1 MSIIEVKNRIK
12 AVKNIGQIT
21 KAMEVVAATKM
32 RKSQQVALNSRPY
45 AFKALQLL
53 SVLASQARPV
63 ISRVLPV
70 ETALMRK
77 RAIKKTLLIIVT
89 SDRGLAGSFNSQVL
103 RLADSFL
110 NSYKTT
116 LYPIHD
122 RDIDTIPDSPDKLKV
137 ITVGKKAIGYAN
149 KKKLNLAGEFSGFGD
164 FINPKETDPVAEL
177 LIKGFLNKDWDRVIT
192 ISTHFRSTLKQEVLM
207 RQVLPVDLEKIQQTI
222 NEIIPEHGRFSE
234 IRHLSFVIGH
244 SPVDYIFEP
253 SPKELIEGLVDHL
266 VRMQVYHLVL
276 EANASEHS
284 ARMVA
289 MKMAS
294 DNAKELSE
302 NLNLEYNKA
311 RQAGITKEL
320 IEITSAVNTL
330 T

>member
-1 MSIIEVKNRIK
+1 
-12 AVKNIGQIT
+12 
-21 KAMEVVAATKM
+21 M

-53 SVLASQARPV
+53 SVLAKYAAVRTELMKARP
-63 ISRVLPV
+63 IH
-70 ETALMRK
+70 
-77 RAIKKTLLIIVT
+77 KTLLVIVT

-103 RLADSFL
+103 RMADSFL
-110 NSYKTT
+110 KSYQETEN
-116 LYPIHD
+116 D
-122 RDIDTIPDSPDKLKV
+122 NLKV
-137 ITVGKKAIGYAN
+137 VAVGKKAISYAN
-149 KKKLNLAGEFSGFGD
+149 KKKLELRAEFSGFGD
-164 FINPKETDPVAEL
+164 FINPKETDPVAKL
-177 LIKGFLNKDWDRVIT
+177 VIKGFLNKDWDRVIT

-207 RQVLPVDLEKIQQTI
+207 RQVLPVDMGKIQKTI
-222 NEIIPEHGRFSE
+222 DEIIPEYGRFSE
-234 IRHLSFVIGH
+234 FKPNVKH
-244 SPVDYIFEP
+244 SVSNKAVDYIFEP

-289 MKMAS
+289 MKTAS

-302 NLNLEYNKA
+302 KLNLEYNKA

-330 T
+330 Q

>member
-1 MSIIEVKNRIK
+1 MESLQKTKSRIR

-53 SVLASQARPV
+53 SVLGQHAPIKTPLFQARP
-63 ISRVLPV
+63 S
-70 ETALMRK
+70 
-77 RAIKKTLLIIVT
+77 KKTLLIIVT

-103 RLADSFL
+103 RLADLFL
-110 NSYKTT
+110 KSYQETGNEG
-116 LYPIHD
+116 
-122 RDIDTIPDSPDKLKV
+122 LKV
-137 ITVGKKAIGYAN
+137 IAVGKKAIAYTN
-149 KKKLNLAGEFSGFGD
+149 NKKLNLVEGFSGFGD
-164 FINPKETDPVAEL
+164 FINPEETNPAAEL
-177 LIKGFLNKDWDRVIT
+177 MIKGFLNKEWDRVVT

-207 RQVLPVDLEKIQQTI
+207 RQVLPVDLNKIKETI
-222 NEIIPEHGRFSE
+222 AEIIPDHGRFAEFKLSA
-234 IRHLSFVIGH
+234 LSFKPSAI
-244 SPVDYIFEP
+244 DYIFEP
-253 SPKELIEGLVDHL
+253 SPKELIKGLVDHL

-289 MKMAS
+289 MKTAS
-294 DNAKELSE
+294 DNAKELSGK
-302 NLNLEYNKA
+302 LNLEYNKS

-320 IEITSAVNTL
+320 IEITAAVNTL
-330 T
+330 S

>member
-53 SVLASQARPV
+53 SVLGQHAPIKTPLLQVLPVQARPG
-63 ISRVLPV
+63 
-70 ETALMRK
+70 K
-77 RAIKKTLLIIVT
+77 RHIKKTLLVIVT

-103 RLADSFL
+103 RLADTFL
-110 NSYKTT
+110 RSYQDTGN
-116 LYPIHD
+116 D
-122 RDIDTIPDSPDKLKV
+122 RLKV
-137 ITVGKKAIGYAN
+137 VGIGKKAIAYAN
-149 KKKLNLAGEFSGFGD
+149 KKKLDLVDGFSGFGD

-177 LIKGFLNKDWDRVIT
+177 SIKGFLNKDWDRVIT

-207 RQVLPVDLEKIQQTI
+207 RQVLPVDLEKIQNTI
-222 NEIIPEHGRFSE
+222 NEIITEHGLYSE
-234 IRHLSFVIGH
+234 IRNSKFEIRNS
-244 SPVDYIFEP
+244 SPDYIFEP
-253 SPKELIEGLVDHL
+253 SPRELIEGLVDHL

-289 MKMAS
+289 MKTAS
-294 DNAKELSE
+294 DNAKELSGK
-302 NLNLEYNKA
+302 LNLEYNKA

>member
-21 KAMEVVAATKM
+21 KAMEIVAATKM

-53 SVLASQARPV
+53 SVLGQYASIRT
-63 ISRVLPV
+63 
-70 ETALMRK
+70 ELMKK
-77 RAIKKTLLIIVT
+77 RAVKKTLLVIVT

-103 RLADSFL
+103 RLVDSFL
-110 NSYKTT
+110 KSYEETGNYG
-116 LYPIHD
+116 LQVV
-122 RDIDTIPDSPDKLKV
+122 S
-137 ITVGKKAIGYAN
+137 VGKKAISHAI
-149 KKKLNLAGEFSGFGD
+149 KKKLNSVGNFSGFGD
-164 FINPKETDPVAEL
+164 FIQPEETDSLADI

-207 RQVLPVDLEKIQQTI
+207 RQVLPVDMNKIKATI
-222 NEIIPEHGRFSE
+222 VEIIPEQGRYAEMKKFILE
-234 IRHLSFVIGH
+234 KQKDFIE
-244 SPVDYIFEP
+244 YIFEP
-253 SPKELIEGLVDHL
+253 SPKELIGGLVDHL
-266 VRMQVYHLVL
+266 VRMQIYHLVL

-289 MKMAS
+289 MKTAS

-330 T
+330 S

>member
-1 MSIIEVKNRIK
+1 
-12 AVKNIGQIT
+12 
-21 KAMEVVAATKM
+21 MEVVAATKM

-53 SVLASQARPV
+53 SVLGQYAPVKTVLFQARPV
-63 ISRVLPV
+63 
-70 ETALMRK
+70 
-77 RAIKKTLLIIVT
+77 KKTLLVIVT

-110 NSYKTT
+110 KSYDNLSNVATSQVAT
-116 LYPIHD
+116 LA
-122 RDIDTIPDSPDKLKV
+122 
-137 ITVGKKAIGYAN
+137 VGKKAIAYAN
-149 KKKLNLAGEFSGFGD
+149 KKKLSLAGQFSGFGD
-164 FINPKETDPVAEL
+164 FIEPQETDQLADI
-177 LIKGFLNKDWDRVIT
+177 LIKGFLNREWDRVIT

-207 RQVLPVDLEKIQQTI
+207 RQVLPVDLVKIKQTIAEIVPEYGLYSKIRNSIRQPADKIQ
-222 NEIIPEHGRFSE
+222 NSAP
-234 IRHLSFVIGH
+234 
-244 SPVDYIFEP
+244 DYIFEP

-289 MKMAS
+289 MKTAS
-294 DNAKELSE
+294 DNAKELSGK
-302 NLNLEYNKA
+302 LSLEYNKA

-320 IEITSAVNTL
+320 IEITSAVSALN
-330 T
+330 

>member
-1 MSIIEVKNRIK
+1 
-12 AVKNIGQIT
+12 
-21 KAMEVVAATKM
+21 
-32 RKSQQVALNSRPY
+32 
-45 AFKALQLL
+45 
-53 SVLASQARPV
+53 
-63 ISRVLPV
+63 
-70 ETALMRK
+70 
-77 RAIKKTLLIIVT
+77 
-89 SDRGLAGSFNSQVL
+89 
-103 RLADSFL
+103 
-110 NSYKTT
+110 
-116 LYPIHD
+116 
-122 RDIDTIPDSPDKLKV
+122 
-137 ITVGKKAIGYAN
+137 
-149 KKKLNLAGEFSGFGD
+149 
-164 FINPKETDPVAEL
+164 
-177 LIKGFLNKDWDRVIT
+177 
-192 ISTHFRSTLKQEVLM
+192 M
-207 RQVLPVDLEKIQQTI
+207 RQVLPVDLEKIKQTL

-234 IRHLSFVIGH
+234 LRPSALSFKL
-244 SPVDYIFEP
+244 SALEYLFEP

-289 MKMAS
+289 MKTAS

>member
-1 MSIIEVKNRIK
+1 MESLQKTKSRIK

-53 SVLASQARPV
+53 SVLGKFSPV
-63 ISRVLPV
+63 KTDLIRG
-70 ETALMRK
+70 RK
-77 RAIKKTLLIIVT
+77 IKKTLLVIVT

-103 RLADSFL
+103 RLVDSFL
-110 NSYKTT
+110 KSYAETKDDN
-116 LYPIHD
+116 L
-122 RDIDTIPDSPDKLKV
+122 SV
-137 ITVGKKAIGYAN
+137 VAVGKKAISYAN
-149 KKKLNLAGEFSGFGD
+149 KKKLNLVSEFSGFGD
-164 FINPKETDPVAEL
+164 FVLPSETNPLSEI
-177 LIKGFLNKDWDRVIT
+177 LIEGYLNKGWDRVMT

-207 RQVLPVDLEKIQQTI
+207 RQVLPVDLEKIQHTI
-222 NEIIPEHGRFSE
+222 NEIIPEHGKFSE
-234 IRHLSFVIGH
+234 LRDSRFTIHDSELE
-244 SPVDYIFEP
+244 YIFEP
-253 SPKELIEGLVDHL
+253 SPKKLIEGLVEHL
-266 VRMQVYHLVL
+266 MKMQIYDLIL

-289 MKMAS
+289 MKTAS

-302 NLNLEYNKA
+302 KLNLEYNKA

-320 IEITSAVNTL
+320 IEITSAVSAL

>member
-1 MSIIEVKNRIK
+1 MESLQKTKSRIK

-53 SVLASQARPV
+53 ALLGKYGEVRAELMEKRSV
-63 ISRVLPV
+63 
-70 ETALMRK
+70 K
-77 RAIKKTLLIIVT
+77 NTLLVIVT

-103 RLADSFL
+103 RLTDTFL
-110 NSYKTT
+110 KSYQ
-116 LYPIHD
+116 
-122 RDIDTIPDSPDKLKV
+122 DTGNNGLRV
-137 ITVGKKAIGYAN
+137 VAVGKKAISYVE
-149 KKKLNLAGEFSGFGD
+149 KKKLNIADRYSGFGD
-164 FINPKETDPVAEL
+164 FIEPEETVHLSDKIISGYVA
-177 LIKGFLNKDWDRVIT
+177 GDWDRVIT

-207 RQVLPVDLEKIQQTI
+207 RQVLPVDLEKIKQTI
-222 NEIIPEHGRFSE
+222 NEIIPEHGRYSE
-234 IRHLSFVIGH
+234 LKKSIASDGTLQST
-244 SPVDYIFEP
+244 DYIFEP
-253 SPKELIEGLVDHL
+253 SPRELISGLIDHL

-289 MKMAS
+289 MKTAS
-294 DNAKELSE
+294 DNAKELSGK
-302 NLNLEYNKA
+302 LNLDYNKA

-330 T
+330 Q

>member
-21 KAMEVVAATKM
+21 KAMEVGAATKM

-53 SVLASQARPV
+53 SVLGRHAPV
-63 ISRVLPV
+63 K
-70 ETALMRK
+70 TDLMRK
-77 RAIKKTLLIIVT
+77 RHIKKTLLVIVT

-103 RLADSFL
+103 RSADTFI
-110 NSYKTT
+110 NSYK
-116 LYPIHD
+116 LENLKNLEFASYHD
-122 RDIDTIPDSPDKLKV
+122 RDMNTTSDFDEKLK
-137 ITVGKKAIGYAN
+137 IIAVGKRAISYAN
-149 KKKLNLAGEFSGFGD
+149 KKKLLLAGEFSGFGD
-164 FINPKETDPVAEL
+164 FINSKETDPVAEL

-192 ISTHFRSTLKQEVLM
+192 ISTHFRSTLKQEVLI
-207 RQVLPVDLEKIQQTI
+207 RQILPVDMGKIKKTLE
-222 NEIIPEHGRFSE
+222 EVIPEHGRFSE
-234 IRHLSFVIGH
+234 FKPNVEH
-244 SPVDYIFEP
+244 SVSNKQVEYIFEP

-289 MKMAS
+289 MKTAS
-294 DNAKELSE
+294 DNAKELSG

-330 T
+330 Q